1 MTSAIDRQLEEKQ
14 EALEAEVRPEKKVSP
29 LSKSGK
35 MKYLITLLIALPLF
49 VYLVADRWNS
59 TDEEVALTVEP
70 EELVVFQPVVR
81 AEPPVSAMAVKE
93 EEKVEPAAA
102 ELGAQTRALG
112 DSDVFFR
119 EQLNAVLGNAFFA
132 SWAQKSESVR
142 KATLVL
148 DNLAQGQVSNMLATS
163 FVLGKRFSAT
173 FIEDETFGK
182 TQRSIYRL
190 DPAGYRRY
198 DSVVEVITKSDV
210 EGLVQA
216 YVALQPLFKTAY
228 KELGYPAGSMDAVVL
243 DALRK
248 VRAAP
253 VIKQDIQLVRPGVM
267 YKFRDSKLEALSS
280 LEKQLLRMGPANTLL
295 LQEKARVLELAFE
308 QVLVSD

>member
-1 MTSAIDRQLEEKQ
+1 MTSAIDRQLEKKQ
-14 EALEAEVRPEKKVSP
+14 EALEAEVRLEKKVNP

-49 VYLVADRWNS
+49 VYLVADRWDS
-59 TDEEVALTVEP
+59 TDEEAVQAVEP
-70 EELVVFQPVVR
+70 EELVAFQPVIR
-81 AEPPVSAMAVKE
+81 TETPVSATTEKD
-93 EEKVEPAAA
+93 EEKVELTSA
-102 ELGAQTRALG
+102 ELGAQTRALD

-119 EQLNAVLGNAFFA
+119 EQLSAVLGNAFFA
-132 SWAQKSESVR
+132 SWTQKSESVR

-148 DNLAQGQVSNMLATS
+148 DNLAQGQVSNLLASS
-163 FVLGKRFSAT
+163 FVLEKKFSAT
-173 FIEDETFGK
+173 FLEDETFGE

-216 YVALQPLFKTAY
+216 YIALQPLFETAY
-228 KELGYPAGSMDAVVL
+228 NELGYPAGNMDAVIL

-253 VIKQDIQLVRPGVM
+253 VMKQDIQLVRPGVM

-295 LQEKARVLELAFE
+295 LQEKARALELALE
-308 QVLVSD
+308 QVLLID